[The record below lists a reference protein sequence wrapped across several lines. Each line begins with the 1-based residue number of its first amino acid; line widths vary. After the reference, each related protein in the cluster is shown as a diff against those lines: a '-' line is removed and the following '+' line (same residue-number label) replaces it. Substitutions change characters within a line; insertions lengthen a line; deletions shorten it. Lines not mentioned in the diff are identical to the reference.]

1 MINQKKLAE
10 ISKLLTTNQEDF
22 TSAFRQN
29 LFTYLKDP
37 DITLHKLSEEAD
49 VAYATLNSFLYG
61 KSQNVRVDNVV
72 KLAKALN
79 VSVDELV
86 GADTLH
92 DLTKESLAMCRN
104 LPENDL
110 YLVRWFIRYLNDLNS
125 KSEPN
130 KRCISAI
137 VPTLNNNGDFQVS
150 ANYEKIEITNLPEPL
165 RSKIFVGCRIV
176 SDYYMPHYIPGDI
189 ILIANDR
196 PAKPNEN
203 VIVRVDK
210 FLYIVNRRLE
220 NGISKFYSIRD
231 GKYRIDESNVDELIG
246 YIACKLNKKA
256 GY

>member
-10 ISKLLTTNQEDF
+10 ISKNLVTNDKDF
-22 TSAFRQN
+22 MLSFREN
-29 LFTYLKDP
+29 VSLYLKEKDLTIVELAEAA
-37 DITLHKLSEEAD
+37 DISFETLKTFLYRHDLKDVKLSNAI
-49 VAYATLNSFLYG
+49 
-61 KSQNVRVDNVV
+61 
-72 KLAKALN
+72 KLAKTLN
-79 VSVDELV
+79 TSVDELV
-86 GADTLH
+86 GAATFSE
-92 DLTKESLAMCRN
+92 LTKESLAMCRN

-130 KRCISAI
+130 KRYISAI

-246 YIACKLNKKA
+246 YIACKL
-256 GY
+256 